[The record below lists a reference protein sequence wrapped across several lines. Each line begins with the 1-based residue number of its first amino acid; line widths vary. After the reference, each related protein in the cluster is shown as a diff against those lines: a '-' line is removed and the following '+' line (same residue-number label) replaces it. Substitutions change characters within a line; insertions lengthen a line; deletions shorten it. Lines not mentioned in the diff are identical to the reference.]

1 MPADMRDL
9 EGTVPRNT
17 TETLDIS
24 VILPVYNGEK
34 FIVDSLPPLIAMQ
47 ARGEVREVLVIDD
60 CSTDS
65 SARIAEQLG
74 AKVITSEAR
83 SGPAAARNR
92 GASSSMGEVLWF
104 VDTDVVVH
112 DTAVSHLQR
121 GFSPPGVVAVFGSYD
136 DRPAAQS
143 FLSQYKN
150 LVHHYYHNRGR
161 QEASTFWAG
170 CGAVRREA
178 FLQVGG
184 YDQEKFTRPSVED
197 IELGHR
203 LRAAGGRIR
212 LIPEFQ
218 GTHLKVWRLVE
229 LIRTEIVSRA
239 LPWSRLMLAQT
250 GLVDDLNVSR
260 PERMRA
266 VAAGIF
272 VIALISALAG
282 WIPWWA
288 GVLATLAVAWAN
300 RDLLALFHRRRGVW
314 FAIRG
319 LAFHQLYYLYSGFS
333 FVYAWLELG
342 ARNLKK
348 RWQKR
353 RRAPQ

>member
-1 MPADMRDL
+1 VNTGIESRK
-9 EGTVPRNT
+9 EGA
-17 TETLDIS
+17 TLDIS
-24 VILPVYNGEK
+24 VIVPVYNGAA
-34 FIVDSLPPLIAMQ
+34 FIVDCLPPLIAMQ
-47 ARGEVREVLVIDD
+47 ARGEVREILVVDD
-60 CSTDS
+60 CSTDA

-74 AKVITSEAR
+74 ARVISSQVR

-92 GASSSMGEVLWF
+92 GASESLGTVLWF

-112 DTAVSHLQR
+112 DDAVAQVKR

-150 LVHHYYHNRGR
+150 LVHHHYHNRGR
-161 QEASTFWAG
+161 REASTFWAG
-170 CGAVRREA
+170 CGAVSKDA

-184 YDQEKFTRPSVED
+184 FDEALFRRPSVED

-212 LIPEFQ
+212 LLPELQ
-218 GTHLKVWRLVE
+218 GTHLKVWRLAE

-239 LPWSRLMLAQT
+239 VPWSRLMLART

-266 VAAGIF
+266 LMAGLFVTALVALA
-272 VIALISALAG
+272 AG
-282 WIPWWA
+282 WIPWWV
-288 GVLATLAVAWAN
+288 GVLAALSVGWAN
-300 RDLLALFHRRRGVW
+300 RDLLALFHRRRGAW
-314 FAIRG
+314 FALG
-319 LAFHQLYYLYSGFS
+319 GVAFHQLYYLYSGFS
-333 FVYAWLELG
+333 FAYAWLELKG
-342 ARNLKK
+342 EKLKK
-348 RWQKR
+348 NLLFRG
-353 RRAPQ
+353 RAAGQ

>member
-74 AKVITSEAR
+74 AKVITSEVR
-83 SGPAAARNR
+83 SGPAAARN
-92 GASSSMGEVLWF
+92 
-104 VDTDVVVH
+104 
-112 DTAVSHLQR
+112 R

>member
-1 MPADMRDL
+1 VEPSTA
-9 EGTVPRNT
+9 PRSA

-24 VILPVYNGEK
+24 VIVPVYNGAE

-60 CSTDS
+60 CSIDS
-65 SARIAEQLG
+65 SAEIAEQLG
-74 AKVITSEAR
+74 ARVIMSEAR

-92 GASSSMGEVLWF
+92 GAGSSRGTVLWF

-112 DTAVSHLQR
+112 DDAASYLQG
-121 GFSPPGVVAVFGSYD
+121 GFSSPDVVAVFGSYD

-150 LVHHYYHNRGR
+150 LVHHHYHNRGR

-170 CGAVRREA
+170 CGAVRKEA
-178 FLQVGG
+178 FLEVGG
-184 YDQEKFTRPSVED
+184 FDEEKFMRPAVED

-203 LRAAGGRIR
+203 LLAAGGRIR
-212 LIPEFQ
+212 LIPELQ
-218 GTHLKVWRLVE
+218 GTHLKVWRFLE
-229 LIRTEIVSRA
+229 LIRTEIVCRA

-260 PERMRA
+260 QERLRA
-266 VAAGIF
+266 VVAGIF
-272 VIALISALAG
+272 LLALLAAIPG
-282 WIPWWA
+282 WIPWWSA
-288 GVLATLAVAWAN
+288 ALATLAVGWTN
-300 RDLLALFHRRRGVW
+300 RDLLALFRRRRGMW
-314 FAIRG
+314 FALRG
-319 LAFHQLYYLYSGFS
+319 IAFHQLYYLYSGCS

-342 ARNLKK
+342 AKTLKERWFERN
-348 RWQKR
+348 
-353 RRAPQ
+353 RAPQQ

>member
-74 AKVITSEAR
+74 AKVITSEVR

-92 GASSSMGEVLWF
+92 GASSSLGEVLWF

-136 DRPAAQS
+136 DRPA
-143 FLSQYKN
+143 
-150 LVHHYYHNRGR
+150 
-161 QEASTFWAG
+161 FWAG
-170 CGAVRREA
+170 CGAVRKEA
-178 FLQVGG
+178 FLEVGG

-218 GTHLKVWRLVE
+218 GTHLKVWRFVE
-229 LIRTEIVSRA
+229 LIRTEIISRA